1 MAKSKPRNPF
11 PWLISFFVVLLLM
24 FSWLSRETMETISY
38 SDFLDRVT
46 KGDVKTVR
54 ISKELIVGELK
65 TPESKGRT
73 HFSAVR
79 IEDPQLIP
87 LLQKQQVSF
96 TAEPEIPFWLKALA
110 WAIPLFL
117 IFRFWSFNL
126 RRGLGESRGGLLGLT
141 RSKAKLFVEKDIST
155 TFQDVAGVDE
165 AKEELREVVRFLEN
179 PERFSRL
186 GGRIPKGILLVGPPG
201 TGKTLMARA
210 IAGEA
215 KVPFL
220 SINGSEFIEMFVG
233 LGAARVRDLFQQAR
247 DLAPCILF
255 IDEIDAVG
263 KLRSGTIVT
272 GGNEEKE
279 QTLGQLLA
287 EMDGFDSSQGVII
300 LAATN
305 RPEILD
311 PALLRAGRFDRQVLI
326 DNPDQRGRA
335 QILNVHV
342 KNIKLDP
349 SVSIDNIAGLT
360 PGFSGADLANL
371 VNEAALFATRRN
383 AETVS
388 EHDFVNAIE
397 RIVAGLEKHSRVMH
411 PDEKMRI
418 AYHEMGHATASLTL
432 GPSEKVHKVSIVP
445 RGLGSLGYTIR
456 RPTED
461 RYLLDEDQMIRKIA
475 VLLAGRAS
483 ETLFLNSCSTGA
495 ADDLVKATD
504 LARSMVTRFGMSDPI
519 GMVSLEDRDLA
530 YLTPDWVSGSRI
542 HISEETAKT
551 IDHEVKNILE
561 RAFRLAVSELN
572 SNRLFIEKGA
582 QKLIQQETLDEKEIL
597 ELWEQYSNKKASPTP
612 FEIKMNQK
620 IQSGQRS

>member
-1 MAKSKPRNPF
+1 MGKTKPRSPLPF
-11 PWLISFFVVLLLM
+11 LVGFFIILLFLNFWVV
-24 FSWLSRETMETISY
+24 RENTEPISY
-38 SDFLDRVT
+38 SDFLERVQ
-46 KGDVKTVR
+46 KGEVKDVR
-54 ISKELIVGELK
+54 ISKDNILGVLK
-65 TPESKGRT
+65 NPGSNGKKSFT
-73 HFSAVR
+73 AVR
-79 IEDPQLIP
+79 VDDPQLIP
-87 LLQKQQVSF
+87 LLQKQQVTF
-96 TAEPEIPFWLKALA
+96 TAEPEL
-110 WAIPLFL
+110 PLWFKTLMWIVPIFL
-117 IFRFWSFNL
+117 ILRFWSSSL
-126 RRGLGESRGGLLGLT
+126 RRGFGEGRGGLLGLT
-141 RSKAKLFVEKDIST
+141 RSKAKIYIEKEITT
-155 TFQDVAGVDE
+155 TFDDVAGVDE
-165 AKEELREVVRFLEN
+165 AKEELNEVVRFLEN

-186 GGRIPKGILLVGPPG
+186 GGRIPKGVLLVGPPG

-263 KLRSGTIVT
+263 KLRAGTLVT

-335 QILNVHV
+335 QILKVHV

-349 SVSIDNIAGLT
+349 SVSLDSIAGLT

-383 AETVS
+383 AESVS
-388 EHDFVNAIE
+388 EPDFVKAIE
-397 RIVAGLEKHSRVMH
+397 RIVAGLEKHSRIIH
-411 PDEKMRI
+411 PEEKRRI
-418 AYHEMGHATASLTL
+418 AFHEMGHATASLVL

-461 RYLLDEDQMIRKIA
+461 RYLLDEDQMLRKIA
-475 VLLAGRAS
+475 VLLAGRAA
-483 ETLFLNSCSTGA
+483 EMLFLNSHSTGA

-504 LARSMVTRFGMSDPI
+504 LARSMVTRFGMSEPI
-519 GMVSLEDRDLA
+519 GMASLEDRDLSF
-530 YLTPDWVSGSRI
+530 LSPEMVTRGRI
-542 HISEETAKT
+542 PISEETAKT
-551 IDHEVKNILE
+551 VDHEVKNILE
-561 RAFRLAVSELN
+561 KSFRLAVKEL
-572 SNRLFIEKGA
+572 SANRTFIERGA
-582 QKLIQQETLDEKEIL
+582 QKLIQQETLDEKDIL
-597 ELWEQYSNKKASPTP
+597 ELWDKYATKKLPALAATA
-612 FEIKMNQK
+612 
-620 IQSGQRS
+620 QSEKVTAYR

>member
-1 MAKSKPRNPF
+1 MGKSKPRSPLPYLVGF
-11 PWLISFFVVLLLM
+11 FLILLALNFWVVRENTELL
-24 FSWLSRETMETISY
+24 SY
-38 SDFLDRVT
+38 SDFLARVER
-46 KGDVKTVR
+46 GEVKDVR
-54 ISKELIVGELK
+54 ISKEAVSGVLK
-65 TPESKGRT
+65 TAGPTGKKG
-73 HFSAVR
+73 FSAIR
-79 IEDPQLIP
+79 IEDPQLIS
-87 LLQKQQVSF
+87 LLQKQQVTF
-96 TAEPEIPFWLKALA
+96 TAEPEMPFWFKAML
-110 WAIPLFL
+110 WAIPLL
-117 IFRFWSFNL
+117 LLFRFWSFSMK
-126 RRGLGESRGGLLGLT
+126 RGFGEGRGGLLGLT
-141 RSKAKLFVEKDIST
+141 RSKAKLFIEKDITT
-155 TFQDVAGVDE
+155 TFDDVAGVDE
-165 AKEELREVVRFLEN
+165 AKEELSEVVQFLEN

-186 GGRIPKGILLVGPPG
+186 GGRIPKGVLLVGPPG

-263 KLRSGTIVT
+263 KLRAAAVIS

-287 EMDGFDSSQGVII
+287 EMDGFDSSKGVII

-335 QILNVHV
+335 QILKVHI
-342 KNIKLDP
+342 KKIKLDP
-349 SVSIDNIAGLT
+349 KVSLENIASLT

-383 AETVS
+383 GDSVS
-388 EHDFVNAIE
+388 DADFDKAIE
-397 RIVAGLEKHSRVMH
+397 RIVAGLEKHSRIMH
-411 PDEKMRI
+411 PDEKRRI
-418 AYHEMGHATASLTL
+418 AYHEMGHATASLVL
-432 GPSEKVHKVSIVP
+432 GPSEKVHKISIVP

-475 VLLAGRAS
+475 VLLGGRAA
-483 ETLFLNSCSTGA
+483 ETLFLNSPSTGA

-519 GMVSLEDRDLA
+519 GLAALEDRELA
-530 YLTPDWVSGSRI
+530 FITPEMVSQTRI
-542 HISEETAKT
+542 PISEETAKN

-561 RAFRLAVSELN
+561 KALRLAVKEL
-572 SNRLFIEKGA
+572 SANRTFIEKGA
-582 QKLIQQETLDEKEIL
+582 QKLMEQETLDEKDIL
-597 ELWEQYSNKKASPTP
+597 ELWEKCTTKKLTS
-612 FEIKMNQK
+612 IKTTS
-620 IQSGQRS
+620 QSEKVTAYR

>member
-1 MAKSKPRNPF
+1 MAKTKQRSPLPY
-11 PWLISFFVVLLLM
+11 LVAFFVFLLFLN
-24 FSWLSRETMETISY
+24 FLAFRENTETFSY
-38 SDFLDRVT
+38 SDFLARLQE
-46 KGDVKTVR
+46 GQVKDIR
-54 ISKELIVGELK
+54 LSKEAILGTLK
-65 TPESKGRT
+65 RPLANGKT
-73 HFSAVR
+73 HFSTVR
-79 IEDPQLIP
+79 LDDPQLIS

-96 TAEPEIPFWLKALA
+96 TAEPEIPFWIKTLI
-110 WAIPLFL
+110 WAVPVLL
-117 IFRFWSFNL
+117 ILRFWSSYL
-126 RRGLGESRGGLLGLT
+126 RRGFGEGRGGLLGLT
-141 RSKAKLFVEKDIST
+141 RSKAKLFIEKDITT
-155 TFQDVAGVDE
+155 TFEDVAGVDE
-165 AKEELREVVRFLEN
+165 AKEELSEVVHFLEN
-179 PERFSRL
+179 PEKFSRL
-186 GGRIPKGILLVGPPG
+186 GGRIPKGVLLVGPPG

-263 KLRSGTIVT
+263 KLRSGTFVT

-326 DNPDQRGRA
+326 DNPDQRGRT
-335 QILNVHV
+335 QILKVHV

-349 SVSIDNIAGLT
+349 QISLEAIAGLT

-383 AETVS
+383 GESVS
-388 EHDFVNAIE
+388 EPDFVNAIE
-397 RIVAGLEKHSRVMH
+397 RIVAGLEKHSRIMH
-411 PDEKMRI
+411 PEEKTRV

-432 GPSEKVHKVSIVP
+432 GPSEKVHKISIVP

-483 ETLFLNSCSTGA
+483 ETLFLHSTSTGA

-519 GMVSLEDRDLA
+519 GLASLEDRDSQFLN
-530 YLTPDWVSGSRI
+530 PEWVSRGRI
-542 HISEETAKT
+542 AISEETAKT

-561 RAFRLAVSELN
+561 RSFRLAIKELN
-572 SNRLFIEKGA
+572 ENRLFIEQGA
-582 QKLIQQETLDEKEIL
+582 KKLMQLETLDEKDIL
-597 ELWEQYSNKKASPTP
+597 TLWQQCSKESVRKSKSISLVNKV
-612 FEIKMNQK
+612 
-620 IQSGQRS
+620 